1 MGGLAVNWRQT
12 AKENK
17 WLESYI
23 SEESLQIFLLFLHF
37 SAVFQQY
44 SRVSFSTPPKS
55 IHEGSYTWSQGSHQC
70 ERDPFRFSGLVQAGV
85 LWKHCLYQKR
95 RLWYIFHMVRR
106 TGETN
111 MLERGYKNH
120 VQFAPHILII
130 WNISITQCKLKCI
143 ETYWAC
149 PCMYMQQICVHA
161 SYLNNNFLASNNIN
175 VLFLKKEDIHICD

>member
-1 MGGLAVNWRQT
+1 MVGNFFYYCYCHQILWTIYSSPTNPKENLKHTEKGELIKTGGLAVNWRQT

-44 SRVSFSTPPKS
+44 SRVSFLTPPKS
-55 IHEGSYTWSQGSHQC
+55 IQERAYTWPQGSHQC

-95 RLWYIFHMVRR
+95 RLWYIFHMVGG
-106 TGETN
+106 TGERQTCWDGGVRIMCN
-111 MLERGYKNH
+111 LH
-120 VQFAPHILII
+120 HI
-130 WNISITQCKLKCI
+130 
-143 ETYWAC
+143 YW
-149 PCMYMQQICVHA
+149 
-161 SYLNNNFLASNNIN
+161 
-175 VLFLKKEDIHICD
+175 